1 MPRKVMPLTEVKI
14 RNMKPADKDIK
25 LFDGDGLF
33 LLVKKSGGKLWRLKY
48 RYDGKE
54 KLLSLGSYP
63 DVGLSDARKRRDAAR
78 ELLAQGFNPST
89 VRQEEKATRTEQL
102 ENTFEAIAREWHTKN
117 YSTWVKS
124 YADQIMRR
132 LKNDIFPVIGDRP
145 IVDLKASDV
154 LKAIHPIEKR
164 GAVETAHRIKQVVG
178 MIFRYAVATSRAE
191 RDPTGDLKGALAKV
205 HVTHH
210 AAITEPTKV
219 GDLLRAIESYDGSLV
234 VRCALRLSPL
244 VFVRPGELRKAVWSD
259 RWPRLFEQ
267 AYKWIIPSPI
277 MPPVSEAAS

>member
-89 VRQEEKATRTEQL
+89 VRQEEKVTRTEQL

-154 LKAIHPIEKR
+154 LKAIH
-164 GAVETAHRIKQVVG
+164 
-178 MIFRYAVATSRAE
+178 
-191 RDPTGDLKGALAKV
+191 L
-205 HVTHH
+205 
-210 AAITEPTKV
+210 
-219 GDLLRAIESYDGSLV
+219 SL
-234 VRCALRLSPL
+234 
-244 VFVRPGELRKAVWSD
+244 
-259 RWPRLFEQ
+259 
-267 AYKWIIPSPI
+267 IHI
-277 MPPVSEAAS
+277 